1 LLPAR
6 RPPAVVRNT
15 CLAEKRRHGRAGRRI
30 GLPPRG
36 ARPAPRPVPRGR
48 EHAVPPDRPTGH
60 PAIDAAQPAARTRSM
75 SSIVELTKDSF
86 QEAITPDS
94 TLIVDFWAPWCGPC
108 RGFAP
113 VFEQAAEQHPDVTFA
128 KVNTDV
134 EQELAGALGIR
145 SIPTLM
151 VFREQVLLFS
161 QPGALSAGQLQELL
175 EKIKAVDMEKVHQE
189 IAAAKDGGAGE

>member
-1 LLPAR
+1 
-6 RPPAVVRNT
+6 
-15 CLAEKRRHGRAGRRI
+15 
-30 GLPPRG
+30 
-36 ARPAPRPVPRGR
+36 
-48 EHAVPPDRPTGH
+48 
-60 PAIDAAQPAARTRSM
+60 M
-75 SSIVELTKDSF
+75 SNIVELTQASF
-86 QEAITPDS
+86 QESITPDN
-94 TLIVDFWAPWCGPC
+94 TVIVDFWAPWCGPC

-161 QPGALSAGQLQELL
+161 QPGALSAGQLGELL
-175 EKIKAVDMEKVHQE
+175 EKVKSLDMEKVHQD
-189 IAAAKDGGAGE
+189 IAAAKDAGDDKQQ